1 MGATAEVA
9 WLDRRGGLP
18 LTDPNQTPNAV
29 AVNAGVRRRELS
41 FVVERGTAQTA
52 G

>member
-1 MGATAEVA
+1 LGGGAVRLPSLGKLRIPA
-9 WLDRRGGLP
+9 RRGL
-18 LTDPNQTPNAV
+18 
-29 AVNAGVRRRELS
+29 GVRRRGIS